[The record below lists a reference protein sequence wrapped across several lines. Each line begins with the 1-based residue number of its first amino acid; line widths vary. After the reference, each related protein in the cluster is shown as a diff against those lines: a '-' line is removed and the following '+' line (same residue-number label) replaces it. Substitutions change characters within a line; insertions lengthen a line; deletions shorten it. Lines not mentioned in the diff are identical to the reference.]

1 MVIAHKLVRVSQH
14 SNEPKA
20 TYMLSP
26 NPRCKY
32 YDHTK
37 LGKTRMK
44 CIGIYRYIDNILFLY
59 YLPFYPFNSSQTSIE
74 TNHNA
79 TIGPRIRDLFLST
92 NIARK
97 FVMHAKWFYETC
109 WSVECRA
116 NWGW

>member
-44 CIGIYRYIDNILFLY
+44 CIGIHRYIDN
-59 YLPFYPFNSSQTSIE
+59 
-74 TNHNA
+74 
-79 TIGPRIRDLFLST
+79 
-92 NIARK
+92 
-97 FVMHAKWFYETC
+97 M
-109 WSVECRA
+109 
-116 NWGW
+116 